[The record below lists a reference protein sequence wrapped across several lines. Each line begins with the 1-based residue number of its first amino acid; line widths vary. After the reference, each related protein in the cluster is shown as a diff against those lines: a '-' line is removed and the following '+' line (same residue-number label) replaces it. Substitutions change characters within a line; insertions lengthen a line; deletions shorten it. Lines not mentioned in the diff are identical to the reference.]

1 MWWLH
6 IKFTL
11 AAVLLTIVLL
21 AMYPLAYLA
30 DRKSCV
36 WTYRE
41 VKDGFA
47 SLRDDIYFR

>member
-11 AAVLLTIVLL
+11 AAVLFTIILL

-30 DRKSCV
+30 DRKSSIY
-36 WTYRE
+36 TIKE
-41 VKDGFA
+41 IKDGFA
-47 SLRDDIYFR
+47 SLRDDVYFR